1 MYGMNMPMQMAGM
14 PQMQQPHMP
23 MQMAGMPQMQQP
35 QMQQQMM
42 GMPQMHQP
50 QMQQPQ
56 TQQPLV
62 AMLPPSVQQET
73 QAVYSSVPGW
83 RPGMETKVT
92 TAGWPLFKLPKVRLT
107 ESIEFVESEL
117 DVTLLAGRSTQ
128 CLIIILWELTRVRPE
143 TRIQDLRCSLYIEIY
158 MRLRRAAE
166 RHKETSGQMLKAY
179 VQFIKDY
186 ETSL

>member
-1 MYGMNMPMQMAGM
+1 MYGM
-14 PQMQQPHMP
+14 HMP

-62 AMLPPSVQQET
+62 EDQHQTHRL
-73 QAVYSSVPGW
+73 YSSIPGW

-92 TAGWPLFKLPKVRLT
+92 TAGWPLSKLSMVRLT
-107 ESIEFVESEL
+107 ESIEFGEPEL

-128 CLIIILWELTRVRPE
+128 CLSTIWWELTRVRPE
-143 TRIQDLRCSLYIEIY
+143 TRIQVLRLSMYIEIY
-158 MRLRRAAE
+158 LRLRCAAE
-166 RHKETSGQMLKAY
+166 RHKDTSGNMLKAY
-179 VQFIKDY
+179 VQFIMDY